1 MAVDDPAR
9 EPLKLTL
16 DAAALGLTGTALAEA
31 LRKYAI
37 ECEYADPR
45 YVVLMF
51 TPENPAQDYDRLEEA
66 VAAVC
71 AALPGVPECP
81 EPEGDAFTA
90 LAAEAEPVCSVR
102 AAVFAPQQ
110 TIPAAEALGRVCAMP
125 TVSCPPAIPIVVSGE
140 RVGPA
145 AIELFARYHVETVAV
160 IRE

>member
-1 MAVDDPAR
+1 M
-9 EPLKLTL
+9 
-16 DAAALGLTGTALAEA
+16 AEA

-90 LAAEAEPVCSVR
+90 LAAEAGPVCSVR

>member
-1 MAVDDPAR
+1 MDDPAR

-66 VAAVC
+66 VTAVC

-81 EPEGDAFTA
+81 EPEGDTFTA
-90 LAAEAEPVCSVR
+90 LAAEAGPVCSVR